1 MRPLRKVEV
10 KRLFADAAKSYPPK
24 VELAFLLQS
33 VEDPLNVGSM
43 FRIADAC
50 GARELVFTGATPSPP
65 HEDIERTARG
75 HERRVAWRRIGRMDE
90 AGNALRDEGYH
101 LVALEM
107 VQGAVCYLEYDFPRQ
122 SVFGARQRDQRRL
135 STDLGAVRW
144 GGLYPHVRQ
153 GAVDEC
159 SRGGGVGGVSGVAGE
174 RQYPSCPGSLGRV
187 GVLTKCKGQ
196 HRPNVGTYPLPWRL

>member
-90 AGNALRDEGYH
+90 AANALRDEGYH

-107 VQGAVCYLEYDFPRQ
+107 VQGAVCYLEYDFPDKVCLVLGNETKGVYRQ
-122 SVFGARQRDQRRL
+122 TLALCD
-135 STDLGAVRW
+135 GAVYIPMY
-144 GGLYPHVRQ
+144 GKGPSMNVH
-153 GAVDEC
+153 
-159 SRGGGVGGVSGVAGE
+159 VAGALVAY
-174 RQYPSCPGSLGRV
+174 QALLGKGNIRV
-187 GVLTKCKGQ
+187 AREV
-196 HRPNVGTYPLPWRL
+196 